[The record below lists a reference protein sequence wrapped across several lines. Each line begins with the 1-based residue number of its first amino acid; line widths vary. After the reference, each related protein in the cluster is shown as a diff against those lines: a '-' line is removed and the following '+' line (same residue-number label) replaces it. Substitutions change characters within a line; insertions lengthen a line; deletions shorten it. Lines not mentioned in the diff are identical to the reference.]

1 MTAWLLILY
10 TLRIFQILIFV
21 RIVMSFFVN
30 PLSRNPLVEMV
41 QTTTDPILNPIRRV
55 MPDTGMFD
63 LSPMVA
69 IILLQ
74 VLEQVVISVAR
85 MG

>member
-1 MTAWLLILY
+1 VTAWLLILY